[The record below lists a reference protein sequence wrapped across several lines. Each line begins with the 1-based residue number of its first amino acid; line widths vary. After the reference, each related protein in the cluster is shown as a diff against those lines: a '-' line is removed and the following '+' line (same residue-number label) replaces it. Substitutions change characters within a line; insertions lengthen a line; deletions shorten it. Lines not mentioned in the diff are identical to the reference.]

1 VEVGGGVTIV
11 FNVST
16 SALTIWALVVAG
28 ASVLLLVAVDHRK
41 PARRRAVAQRGV
53 PIWRAP
59 TVQVVEQHAVRRYRP
74 PRWWQRIGAL
84 LGAGFV
90 GVILGAVVAVSLAGV
105 IVGLFLVLDNIVK

>member
-1 VEVGGGVTIV
+1 MEVGGGVTIV